1 MQGDNVRLRKERLQI
16 DILHAQLQRS
26 GAGIRIKR
34 QQAHAKSF
42 KNAKGGHADFAG
54 ANDACGFTVHGKPRQ
69 PLQREVGITGT
80 LIGTVNTTV
89 ERHHHPDGMFCHGF
103 RRIGRD
109 ANDLQTQLF
118 GGIKIDVVK
127 TRAAQGNVFHA
138 LFFQLFQHRSAAVVV
153 NENTDT
159 FAAVGSLRRL
169 FSQQKVEK
177 FKIETVRL
185 VNMLQILFV
194 VLLCAIYREFHK
206 TFSSDFGT
214 TLACLKLSY
223 NFSKFIEINKFYEL
237 L

>member
-1 MQGDNVRLRKERLQI
+1 
-16 DILHAQLQRS
+16 
-26 GAGIRIKR
+26 
-34 QQAHAKSF
+34 
-42 KNAKGGHADFAG
+42 
-54 ANDACGFTVHGKPRQ
+54 
-69 PLQREVGITGT
+69 
-80 LIGTVNTTV
+80 IGTVNTTV
-89 ERHHHPDGMFCHGF
+89 ERYHHPDGMFCHGF

-118 GGIKIDVVK
+118 GGIEIDVVK
-127 TRAAQGNVFHA
+127 ARAAQGNVFHA
-138 LFFQLFQHRSAAVVV
+138 LFFQLFQHRSATVVV
-153 NENTDT
+153 NEDT
-159 FAAVGSLRRL
+159 HAFAAVGGFSRL

-214 TLACLKLSY
+214 TLTCLKLSY